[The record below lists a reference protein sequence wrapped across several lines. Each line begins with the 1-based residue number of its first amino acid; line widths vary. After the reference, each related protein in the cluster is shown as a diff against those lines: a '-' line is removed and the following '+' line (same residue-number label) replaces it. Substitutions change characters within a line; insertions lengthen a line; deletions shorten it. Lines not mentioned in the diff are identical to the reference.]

1 MLHLQVFSSDECDM
15 SPSQLRRCLDVQSD
29 DSPDRKNLPGE
40 VGGPTVDEPVVAS
53 AVDAS
58 VDSRI
63 AHIKDCLTCNGEEL
77 DAQRLRECVREMRQ
91 AVLERRLNRKL
102 MSP

>member
-1 MLHLQVFSSDECDM
+1 MVHLQVFSSDECDM
-15 SPSQLRRCLDVQSD
+15 SPSQLRCCLDVQSN
-29 DSPDRKNLPGE
+29 DSPDQKNLPDE
-40 VGGPTVDEPVVAS
+40 VDGPTVDEPVV

-63 AHIKDCLTCNGEEL
+63 AHIKDCLCDGEEL

-91 AVLERRLNRKL
+91 AVQERRLNRKL
-102 MSP
+102 ISP